1 MFILKVEGRG
11 LYMVDEWVSELVP
24 ALRGGSLC
32 PVLPRLCSYLYEQ
45 RVFLLL
51 YRFDTAPK

>member
-32 PVLPRLCSYLYEQ
+32 PVLPRLCSYLYER

-51 YRFDTAPK
+51 YHFDMAPE